1 VASPIIAAEFALAGG
16 AHGVDFPA
24 ATLYAHLGEGDD
36 LYDVLTGS
44 NGSCGEATSCQ
55 AAVGYDG
62 PTGVGS
68 PVGLG
73 AFATA
78 GSPENT
84 SPPTIAGIAEQG
96 QTLTLT
102 AGSWTNS
109 PTSSSDQWQRC
120 NASGTGCVAIEGAT
134 GQSYKLGASDVG
146 ATIRVQET
154 AANADGTGVP
164 ADSAATAVVV
174 SDTPKLDRF
183 TPSSGIT
190 GSVVTIEGSALGGV
204 TQVEFGK
211 LAASFRIL
219 STMQVEAIVPDG
231 AAKGKVSVTTP
242 LGTLTSKGKFTPT
255 LSVTSI
261 KPESGGPGT
270 KVTIKGV
277 GFNADSA
284 VSFDGVAATIKSV
297 SSKSIKVTVPA
308 GAGAGPIAVT
318 NSSAPIGTV
327 FSASSF
333 TP

>member
-1 VASPIIAAEFALAGG
+1 MKVAVAVASSSRRRHGRARWPTSRTPAAVAERSVADVSAVGNPNTGVDVYDSTPEGTGQPTGWTVFGGTSVASPIIAAEFALAGG

-154 AANADGTGVP
+154 AANADGTGRSGRLRGDGRGRVGHP
-164 ADSAATAVVV
+164 EARPLHAELGDHGQRR
-174 SDTPKLDRF
+174 DDRRQR
-183 TPSSGIT
+183 
-190 GSVVTIEGSALGGV
+190 VW
-204 TQVEFGK
+204 
-211 LAASFRIL
+211 
-219 STMQVEAIVPDG
+219 
-231 AAKGKVSVTTP
+231 
-242 LGTLTSKGKFTPT
+242 
-255 LSVTSI
+255 
-261 KPESGGPGT
+261 
-270 KVTIKGV
+270 
-277 GFNADSA
+277 
-284 VSFDGVAATIKSV
+284 
-297 SSKSIKVTVPA
+297 A
-308 GAGAGPIAVT
+308 G
-318 NSSAPIGTV
+318 
-327 FSASSF
+327 
-333 TP
+333 